1 MAELELD
8 NTLRTILFSLQR
20 CVALDLL
27 SLQFAWWKE
36 NLLENKSTNPDPEEN
51 SQLRESKEG
60 KIPLRQLIRIN
71 NGAFDKESLLKDHIF
86 QEEMMMLEVRS
97 ISTFQ
102 E

>member
-1 MAELELD
+1 MCAMKVAILFLILVSETTMAELELD
-8 NTLRTILFSLQR
+8 NT
-20 CVALDLL
+20 
-27 SLQFAWWKE
+27 
-36 NLLENKSTNPDPEEN
+36 STNPDPGEN

-71 NGAFDKESLLKDHIF
+71 NRAFDEESLLKDHIF